1 MGKVSEDARQRYAIR
16 SEVYK
21 KKIDS
26 MLQREKNMQAI
37 IQKDETGG
45 AYKKLTLA
53 EECMNLS
60 SLYLLIHNLSVAML
74 GVKNEDSINEARKTL
89 YRCIIYLEE
98 IVTDFLDVPYSD
110 YASQLEQIQS
120 FSESKRYQLMLKLGL
135 SIRLVM
141 DAFGDNSKWKW
152 SFVELEGRFATV
164 AKNIIDLKSATKDG
178 LDPHSPDYDETIYH
192 LRLVKQLLQQSSD
205 RYREKY
211 ELSTNRIDDFRI
223 AINYLCALRR
233 IHVLLNERDEAEE
246 IKKKADI
253 WKEKMEKD
261 HKKTEERKGR

>member
-1 MGKVSEDARQRYAIR
+1 MVKIR
-16 SEVYK
+16 
-21 KKIDS
+21 
-26 MLQREKNMQAI
+26 I
-37 IQKDETGG
+37 IC
-45 AYKKLTLA
+45 L
-53 EECMNLS
+53 
-60 SLYLLIHNLSVAML
+60 
-74 GVKNEDSINEARKTL
+74 
-89 YRCIIYLEE
+89 
-98 IVTDFLDVPYSD
+98 
-110 YASQLEQIQS
+110 
-120 FSESKRYQLMLKLGL
+120 
-135 SIRLVM
+135 
-141 DAFGDNSKWKW
+141 AFGDNSKWKW